1 MVATHTTSCSGCKLY
16 DVCRIRSSYRI
27 KGMKR
32 FQTLFIP
39 LVRTFEEFLYSDNT
53 SKYNDHTKVKSK
65 YFLKLIEDFDFIV
78 VLVICRSI
86 LNMTQGVTL
95 LLQGPTREVVEGLD
109 LIRNLVRQFW
119 KVRNNVDQFHG
130 KWYQEALG
138 FLSY

>member
-1 MVATHTTSCSGCKLY
+1 
-16 DVCRIRSSYRI
+16 
-27 KGMKR
+27 MKR

-95 LLQGPTREVVEGLD
+95 LLQGPTREAVEGLD